1 MVTETIAKR
10 VKSPT
15 RHKKCPKEIGLA
27 TLKTS
32 KIAKNKICVF
42 SLKSNEAA
50 ALGLRVC
57 VVRVSGI
64 LVQTPT
70 GNAQRNIAD
79 KLGKAPAVPVC

>member
-1 MVTETIAKR
+1 MHQKHIQTQIC
-10 VKSPT
+10 
-15 RHKKCPKEIGLA
+15 HK
-27 TLKTS
+27 T
-32 KIAKNKICVF
+32 
-42 SLKSNEAA
+42 NEAA

-57 VVRVSGI
+57 VVKVSGI